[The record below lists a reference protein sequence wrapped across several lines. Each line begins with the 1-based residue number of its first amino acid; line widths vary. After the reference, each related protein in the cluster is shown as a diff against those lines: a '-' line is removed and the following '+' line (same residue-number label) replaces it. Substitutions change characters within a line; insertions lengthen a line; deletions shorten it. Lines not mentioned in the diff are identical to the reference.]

1 MSTISI
7 SRSHSLGLDGARR
20 AADDVAERLRREY
33 GLTTRRDGDTV
44 WVEGRGIKGRLDAT
58 PDQVHV
64 QAQLGFAARPFRR
77 VLHREIETELD
88 RLTS

>member
-7 SRSHSLGLDGARR
+7 SRSHSLGLDGARQ
-20 AADDVAERLRREY
+20 AADDVAERLSREY
-33 GLTTRRDGDTV
+33 GLATRRDGDTV

-58 PDQVHV
+58 ADQVHV
-64 QAQLGFAARPFRR
+64 QARLGLTARPFRR
-77 VLHREIETELD
+77 LLHREIETELD